1 MMIIDVK
8 TIDTEREN
16 TKYVDIDGERLIIV
30 DGEIIGWYRP

>member
-1 MMIIDVK
+1 MIIDVK